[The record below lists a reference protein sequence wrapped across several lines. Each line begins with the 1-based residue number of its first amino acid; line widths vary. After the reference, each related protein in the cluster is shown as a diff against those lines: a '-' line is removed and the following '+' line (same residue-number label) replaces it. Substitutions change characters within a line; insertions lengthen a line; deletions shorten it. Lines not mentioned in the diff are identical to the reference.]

1 MLQNCDAKGVKVKEI
16 HSQGVT
22 ILSSMDGVTPI
33 CFDNE
38 GISHSPLLESTALGR
53 YSKPGYVIAHFVERF
68 MDTDAGVIPVV
79 KTRLNF
85 RDILETA
92 GARSGITR
100 NSYSVAPGLYAVG
113 EPDENSEVLV
123 TANFKLTFDILRTSL
138 HKVGRTELKGAGR
151 KRLEQIS
158 AWILVLDTV
167 GVNVWCAAG
176 KGRFSTQE
184 LVRRVK
190 SSGVEKVVKHRRLV
204 IPQLSATGVRASD
217 VKRLCG
223 FSVTYGPVRAAD
235 IPEFLENGR
244 KADADMRLVTFTFG
258 ERLIL
263 TPIELT
269 IAIKPLLITGA
280 ALLLISGIGPGFFSL
295 QTVKERWWI
304 SLVFLLTGLISGA
317 VVTPALLPILPFKE
331 FAAKGVIT
339 GALFSL
345 CALYISS
352 ASSLGISAMVA
363 LSLFGTAVSSW
374 LAMNFTGATPFTSPS
389 GVEKEMKRFIPVQAG
404 AVLISLFLWICS
416 AF

>member
-1 MLQNCDAKGVKVKEI
+1 MLQNCDAKAVEVKEI

-22 ILSSMDGVTPI
+22 ILPSMDGVTPI
-33 CFDNE
+33 CFDN
-38 GISHSPLLESTALGR
+38 GVISHPPILESASLGR
-53 YSKPGYVIAHFVERF
+53 YSKPGYVIAHFVEKF

-79 KTRLNF
+79 RTRLNF
-85 RDILETA
+85 RDMVETA
-92 GARSGITR
+92 GARAGITR
-100 NSYSVAPGLYAVG
+100 NSYSVTPGLYGVG

-138 HKVGRTELKGAGR
+138 HKVGRTALKRAER
-151 KRLEQIS
+151 TSLEQIS

-190 SSGVEKVVKHRRLV
+190 SSGVEKVVKHRRL
-204 IPQLSATGVRASD
+204 ILPQLSATGVRASD

-235 IPEFLENGR
+235 ITAFLQNSRE
-244 KADADMRLVTFTFG
+244 ADADMRRVTFTFG
-258 ERLIL
+258 ERIIL
-263 TPIELT
+263 TPVELA
-269 IAIKPLLITGA
+269 IALKPLLITGA
-280 ALLLISGIGPGFFSL
+280 ALLLISGIGPEFFSF

-317 VVTPALLPILPFKE
+317 VVTPALLPLLPFKE

-345 CALYISS
+345 CALSISS

-363 LSLFGTAVSSW
+363 LSLFSTVVSSW